1 MPQEGEAGAAMH
13 LPHDP
18 FRFGVH
24 AFGPAV
30 VVWLGHGRVHGFFVQ
45 VEAAGE
51 SVQVGQVGRADGGDP
66 FLEVFGVV
74 LTRSEECGEAA
85 HEPGRLDHLGA
96 GRRELVAQLPL
107 AVGEVRAG

>member
-13 LPHDP
+13 PPHDR

-30 VVWLGHGRVHGFFVQ
+30 VVRQGQGRVHGFFVQ

-51 SVQVGQVGRADGGDP
+51 GVQVEQVGRADGGNP
-66 FLEVFGVV
+66 FLKASGVA
-74 LTRSEECGEAA
+74 LARG
-85 HEPGRLDHLGA
+85 PGR
-96 GRRELVAQLPL
+96 
-107 AVGEVRAG
+107 